1 MTTCDVCCEKFNKI
15 HHKKVECSFCDLKSC
30 RSCSQRYILD
40 SFQDPHCMGCKTLW
54 NREFVDSFC
63 TKYFRNTELRRHREN
78 ILFEREKALMP
89 QSQKE
94 VERILEIRKLRRK
107 ARKLRATLIELY
119 QRYHL
124 SFPINDRT
132 IESYPEIVEFHR
144 DLEQVY
150 ADLER
155 IRTTG
160 HITDTSETKF
170 VRQCPNV
177 ACKGFLNEDYF
188 CGLCS
193 TSFCKACNEPLTDD
207 HKCNPEV
214 VKTMKLLNR
223 DSKSCPKC
231 GTVIHKTS
239 GCSQMWCINCHTAF
253 DWRSGE
259 IVTGRIHNPHY
270 IEFKRK
276 GGMSREHGDI
286 PCGGIPSYGEL
297 REAGASNDLMHLASY
312 VYYSDR
318 EHVYLDLE
326 PIDNLQL
333 RVAYMLNELDE
344 AVFKVYL
351 QRQEKYK
358 DKMRDLSQIY
368 EMLIH
373 SGGDLLRQFILEP
386 HRKDEITN
394 NIKQVFA
401 YGNDVFGTIRNRY
414 NCVTPKNF
422 YL

>member
-1 MTTCDVCCEKFNKI
+1 MENCDVCCEKLNKI
-15 HHKKVECSFCDLKSC
+15 NHKKVECPFCDLTSC
-30 RSCSQRYILD
+30 RSCSQRYIL
-40 SFQDPHCMGCKTLW
+40 STFEDPHCMGCKTLW

-78 ILFEREKALMP
+78 VLFEREKAMMP

-94 VERILEIRKLRRK
+94 VERILAIRKLRRE
-107 ARKLRATLIELY
+107 ARRLRATLIDLY

-124 SFPINDRT
+124 SFPVNDRNV
-132 IESYPEIVEFHR
+132 EEYPDVVQLHH

-150 ADLER
+150 TDLER
-155 IRTTG
+155 IRSTG
-160 HITDTSETKF
+160 EIVDTGETKF
-170 VRQCPNV
+170 VRKCPHEE
-177 ACKGFLNEDYF
+177 CKGFLNEEYF

-193 TSFCKACNEPLTDD
+193 TSFCKDCNEHLVEGHECDPQ
-207 HKCNPEV
+207 V

-297 REAGASNDLMHLASY
+297 RSVGASSDMINLASY
-312 VYYSDR
+312 VFYAER
-318 EHVYLDLE
+318 ENVYLDLE
-326 PIDNLQL
+326 PINNLQL
-333 RVAYMLNELDE
+333 RVAYMLNELNE
-344 AVFKVYL
+344 TVFKCFL

-373 SGGDLLRQFILEP
+373 SGGDLLRQYIIEP
-386 HRKDEITN
+386 HREREIVDMLKELFTYGN
-394 NIKQVFA
+394 EVFA
-401 YGNDVFGTIRNRY
+401 NIRKRY